1 MKILAVLGSCATS
14 ILFFSGFFLSF
25 VKFWNDCTSNSLKDY
40 KNEVKTPYLKI
51 VIFSITVRVIIMLA
65 GVIICLIFESEV
77 SDFTQMWLKWDGPHY
92 INIAKVGYHFLEDG
106 ENILLVF
113 FPLYSCIVRI
123 INFAIKNYYISGLL
137 VSWVSYV
144 LAMIYLYKLT
154 ALEFSDKTAFKTIFL
169 ISVFPFSFFF
179 GSIHTESISLLMMV
193 ITFYYIRK
201 HNWPL
206 ACVFGILASLSRMV
220 GTLVIIAAVVEYII
234 VYRPHIDIKLK
245 NYKKLLYDLGTKF
258 IFIALISLGGL
269 IYLAI
274 NYYIS
279 GDPFDFLAHQERVWH
294 NRTQFMPVT
303 LYNLFYQTFTGFDTV
318 TGCISIPQILLLIVL
333 SLFMVLRWKRLNSM
347 HGIFLGFYILMSY
360 AASNLLSAG
369 RYISIAFPFFM
380 ILADWTEEKEMR
392 FSAVASISSVFL
404 GIYLTG
410 FLLYKYIM

>member
-1 MKILAVLGSCATS
+1 MKTLAALGSCATS
-14 ILFFSGFFLSF
+14 ILFFSGFFLAF
-25 VKFWNDCTSNSLKDY
+25 VKFWNDCKTKNLKDV
-40 KNEVKTPYLKI
+40 KNEEKTPYLKI
-51 VIFSITVRVIIMLA
+51 VIFSIAVRVIMMFA
-65 GVIICLIFESEV
+65 AVIIYLIFESDV
-77 SDFTQMWLKWDGPHY
+77 NNFSQMWLKWDGPHY

-113 FPLYSCIVRI
+113 FPLYSYIVRV
-123 INFAIKNYYISGLL
+123 INFVINNYYISGLL

-154 ALEFSDKTAFKTIFL
+154 ALEFSNKTAFKTILL
-169 ISVFPFSFFF
+169 ISVFPFSFFL

-193 ITFYYIRK
+193 MTFYYIRK

-220 GTLVIIAAVVEYII
+220 GSLAIIAAFVEY
-234 VYRPHIDIKLK
+234 VTAYRPHIDIKLK
-245 NYKKLLYDLGTKF
+245 NYKKLLYDFRTKLF
-258 IFIALISLGGL
+258 FIALISLGGL

-279 GDPFDFLAHQERVWH
+279 GDPFDFLSHQERVWH
-294 NRTQFMPVT
+294 NKTQFMPVT
-303 LYNLFYQTFTGFDTV
+303 VFKLFQQTFTKFDTIS
-318 TGCISIPQILLLIVL
+318 GCISIPQILLLIAV
-333 SLFMVLRWKRLNSM
+333 SLFMVLRWNRLNSM
-347 HGIFLGFYILMSY
+347 YGIFLGFYILMSY

-380 ILADWTEEKEMR
+380 LLADWTDEKEMR
-392 FSAVASISSVFL
+392 FSAVVSISSVFL
-404 GIYLTG
+404 GIYVTG